1 MNLYKEH
8 FHFGIDFN
16 VGFTSPLKEIKL
28 YGSSSTIGI
37 PNSEDSSKI
46 FYVSLMKAQSPS
58 DSDNLDSKTPYECD
72 AFVQID

>member
-46 FYVSLMKAQSPS
+46 FTSH
-58 DSDNLDSKTPYECD
+58 
-72 AFVQID
+72 